1 MWEQCTMRTT
11 IINAGKSAVRF
22 LGRMLVNGNKQRI
35 RFLHASN
42 MPTRMLLFTHKQPCT
57 SSLQLWA
64 NADKF
69 TYCFFFVQNTSAR
82 LDRVADGYLFDQ
94 EALKEARSTIAPSL
108 SVLRKIN
115 ELDALAAQDMGSRL
129 QEAFLD
135 VDQHLVRVDDGQL
148 EEDLRWVMNTNRIQG
163 LLMKQWQA

>member
-1 MWEQCTMRTT
+1 
-11 IINAGKSAVRF
+11 
-22 LGRMLVNGNKQRI
+22 
-35 RFLHASN
+35 
-42 MPTRMLLFTHKQPCT
+42 
-57 SSLQLWA
+57 
-64 NADKF
+64 
-69 TYCFFFVQNTSAR
+69 
-82 LDRVADGYLFDQ
+82 VADGYLFDQ